1 MAIILK
7 TRNDTCW
14 KPLKKKGNPHS
25 LWMGM

>member
-1 MAIILK
+1 MAIIPK

-14 KPLKKKGNPHS
+14 KQLKKKGNPHS